1 MAGIRA
7 LRARLFN
14 ADSRPAMGTAWRA
27 SRSPSG
33 NSRSLITSISRSATG
48 ALSGTFPCRSGF
60 LAGTFQLLGPG
71 TERRGKGT
79 RTFRQ
84 VGVGPGANSTSQ
96 AGGIMKNVR
105 AVALAAGALLA
116 ATSAFAEAKGPAG
129 RKFEY
134 KSTSAEARK
143 LLFEL
148 QARIENFQAG
158 PENLEL
164 AKKIVALDPTFA
176 LGQYYLSAV
185 TPVPAEAEK
194 EYMKALELAKK
205 APEGDRRVIEALYHA
220 RVNQGIDFK
229 KAIEPMEKMARDF
242 PGERWVHILLGQLLN
257 GDAQGEKA
265 RAAFEKARAIGPRS
279 ARVEAFL
286 AGNDLLKGQYGKARA
301 TYLDVEKSL
310 PKGAVPFAI
319 RFGVTFS
326 HLYEGN
332 VDAALDSLRT
342 YLAEYKAGGL
352 DRQFPEVFIWN
363 AMARINLENGRL
375 DDAMKAYE
383 KGYESIPASNLDDIQ
398 KKTWLGRL
406 HHGKARTLARMGK
419 HEQAWAEVETIK
431 KMIEEGG
438 KDAEQYWPA
447 FHYVAGYA
455 KLESGDYAKA
465 AEHLE
470 KSDPK
475 DPFQTL
481 LLARAYEKLGNKE
494 KAKEAYRRVV
504 ESQNAGI

>member
-1 MAGIRA
+1 
-7 LRARLFN
+7 
-14 ADSRPAMGTAWRA
+14 
-27 SRSPSG
+27 
-33 NSRSLITSISRSATG
+33 
-48 ALSGTFPCRSGF
+48 
-60 LAGTFQLLGPG
+60 
-71 TERRGKGT
+71 
-79 RTFRQ
+79 
-84 VGVGPGANSTSQ
+84 
-96 AGGIMKNVR
+96 MKKIR
-105 AVALAAGALLA
+105 AVALVAGALLT
-116 ATSAFAEAKGPAG
+116 ATSAPAEVKGAG
-129 RKFEY
+129 GRRFEY
-134 KSTSAEARK
+134 ATRSPEARK

-148 QARIENFQAG
+148 QGRIENFQFGAA
-158 PENLEL
+158 NFEL
-164 AKKIVALDPTFA
+164 AKRIVALDPTFA
-176 LGQYYLSAV
+176 LGQYYLSVV

-205 APEGDRRVIEALYHA
+205 APEGDRRIIEALYHA

-229 KAIEPMEKMARDF
+229 KAIEPVENVARDF

-286 AGNDLLKGQYGKARA
+286 AGDDLLKGRYEKARA
-301 TYLDVEKSL
+301 TYVDVEKSL
-310 PKGAVPFAI
+310 PKGAVPFVI

-342 YLAEYKAGGL
+342 YLSEYKAGGL
-352 DRQFPEVFIWN
+352 DKQFPEVFIWN

-383 KGYESIPASNLDDIQ
+383 KGYESIPGSALDEVQ

-419 HEQAWAEVETIK
+419 HAEAWAEAETIK

-438 KDAEQYWPA
+438 EAGKPFWPA
-447 FHYVAGYA
+447 YHYVAGYA
-455 KLESGDYAKA
+455 KLEAGDANPA
-465 AEHLE
+465 LE
-470 KSDPK
+470 
-475 DPFQTL
+475 
-481 LLARAYEKLGNKE
+481 R
-494 KAKEAYRRVV
+494 
-504 ESQNAGI
+504 